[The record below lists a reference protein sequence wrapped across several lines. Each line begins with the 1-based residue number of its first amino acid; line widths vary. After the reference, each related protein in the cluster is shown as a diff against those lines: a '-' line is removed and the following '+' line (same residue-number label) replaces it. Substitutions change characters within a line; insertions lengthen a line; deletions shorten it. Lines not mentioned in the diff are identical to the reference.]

1 VVTRIVNPMRCGWAR
16 DRSDSSGNKLL
27 AIQSTNYQLSS
38 ISVEVVWLRVPKI
51 AAAFHPCASGVPG
64 SSGEPH
70 DIGSITDSPK
80 IQQSQVMVNIADVQ
94 DMTHVPC
101 ARLSRQRSVLTRGCL
116 VEGRLS
122 FNGRLD
128 FWIVH
133 SYFLHGAA
141 AAGFLNMACPWCL
154 ALG

>member
-1 VVTRIVNPMRCGWAR
+1 MVVV
-16 DRSDSSGNKLL
+16 S
-27 AIQSTNYQLSS
+27 
-38 ISVEVVWLRVPKI
+38 LRVPKI
-51 AAAFHPCASGVPG
+51 TVAFHPCARRTSGAPD

-70 DIGSITDSPK
+70 DIGSITK
-80 IQQSQVMVNIADVQ
+80 CHQIQRNQVMVNIADEQ
-94 DMTHVPC
+94 DMTHVPCAPC

-128 FWIVH
+128 FWIVD
-133 SYFLHGAA
+133 SYFLHGAEA
-141 AAGFLNMACPWCL
+141 ACFLNMACPWCL